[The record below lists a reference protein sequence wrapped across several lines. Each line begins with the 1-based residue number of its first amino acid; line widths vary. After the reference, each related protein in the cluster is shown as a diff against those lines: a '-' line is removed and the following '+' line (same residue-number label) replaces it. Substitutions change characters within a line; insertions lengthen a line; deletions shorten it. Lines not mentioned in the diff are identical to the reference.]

1 MATTNPIP
9 EEAADIEATR
19 REVDAVV
26 HAVRESL
33 TDNIVERFA
42 TTATNTLGVV
52 DRLNDPD
59 TADAIHTIIDR
70 VTEFHRLGALDT
82 LFESVRVIHAVREAL
97 TDNIVERG
105 FTYFERI
112 VDTVGSEVMLACVDD
127 VLSALESAAEKSA
140 EDSGKGAL
148 TTFWLLLKPESQDT
162 LRFMLNFGGEF
173 SKAREKS
180 S

>member
-42 TTATNTLGVV
+42 ATAENTLAVV

-59 TADAIHTIIDR
+59 TADAIHSIIDR
-70 VTEFHRLGALDT
+70 VTEFHRLGVLDT
-82 LFESVRVIHAVREAL
+82 MFESARAIHAVRESL

-105 FTYFERI
+105 FIYFERI
-112 VDTVGSEVMLACVDD
+112 IDTIGSDVMLECIDD
-127 VLSALESAAEKSA
+127 VLSALESAAQKSA

-148 TTFWLLLKPESQDT
+148 ATFWLLLKPESQDT
-162 LRFMLNFGGEF
+162 IRFMLNFGSEF
-173 SKAREKS
+173 SKAREKTS
-180 S
+180 